1 MLQTTSEVLSFG
13 RKLEEDLAGFYEELS
28 RRYGKDK
35 DIWLEFASENRKYI
49 AQVERAYYGVISD
62 AIEGCFAFELDPDK
76 YNFTAKL
83 NDTASYAEAL
93 KKTIEIEEKM
103 VSFYTD
109 AAAQSKAL
117 MADVPRALALVARKR
132 ENRRAVIGSISR
144 AAA

>member
-62 AIEGCFAFELDPDK
+62 ALEGCFAFELDPDK
-76 YNFTAKL
+76 YTFTAKL

-132 ENRRAVIGSISR
+132 KTRRAVIGSIFR
-144 AAA
+144 AAD